1 MIPAVAGSCQTY
13 DNAKHYNLSSFIG
26 FSQAPVVPP
35 NYPKGQNFLF
45 GEINNL
51 EMGWLTGIRVFGG
64 NAYLSNR
71 GNRNQAGYDTEQTY
85 IVKVRLNNADGLPAE
100 TLSIVNSI
108 TADSVV
114 ANGQVSVSAADP
126 EGFANLRVG
135 QEVSGEGINPN
146 TFIQDKTDN
155 NTIILN
161 QPPNFPP
168 DPPPPPVVSLTYK
181 EIIDSCDG
189 FDVDSTGV
197 NWILTD
203 FNSGGVR
210 SMQLQ
215 NPFDLV
221 AGESYSSSKKNETSG
236 TRAVSWNDDGTKY
249 YTGKEIDD
257 NSSELREFDAI
268 TAWETNDGDTQVSN
282 TTVNWSAIADI
293 TFNPDGTKMYLTQHL
308 GAVYEYNLNPA
319 WDSSTLVLSE
329 TWNLGGL
336 SAPPYNYFINQ
347 SESPVR
353 TSGTT
358 PYWICGGCWN
368 EDGTKFYVATLW
380 GQIDE
385 NTTTNPLD
393 LLPQQVQGNGGLRDN
408 KFGFLEFS
416 YK

>member
-13 DNAKHYNLSSFIG
+13 DNAKHYNLSSFIE

-71 GNRNQAGYDTEQTY
+71 GNGNQAGYDTEQTY

-100 TLSIVNSI
+100 TLSIVNSS
-108 TADSVV
+108 TADSIVMS
-114 ANGQVSVSAADP
+114 GQVAVSSVNPD
-126 EGFANLRVG
+126 GFANLRIG
-135 QEVSGEGINPN
+135 QSVSGEGIDPN
-146 TFIQDKTDN
+146 TFIQDKPDN
-155 NTIILN
+155 NTITLN
-161 QPPNFPP
+161 QLPNFPP
-168 DPPPPPVVSLTYK
+168 DPPPPPQVLLTFG

-221 AGESYSSSKKNETSG
+221 AGDSYSPSKKNET
-236 TRAVSWNDDGTKY
+236 
-249 YTGKEIDD
+249 
-257 NSSELREFDAI
+257 
-268 TAWETNDGDTQVSN
+268 WETNDGDAQVSN
-282 TTVNWSAIADI
+282 TTINWEAISDI
-293 TFNPDGTKMYLTQHL
+293 TFNPDGTKMYLTQQL

-319 WDSSTLVLSE
+319 WDSSTLVLNQ

-336 SAPPYNYFINQ
+336 SNPPYNYFISQ

-385 NTTTNPLD
+385 NTTTNPID
-393 LLPQQVQGNGGLRDN
+393 LIPPQVQGNGGLRDN
-408 KFGFLEFS
+408 RFGFLEFS